1 MSDETTKKKPSL
13 RSAAWY
19 GKADKDGFIHR
30 SWMKSQGLPD
40 DVFDGRPVIGIC
52 NTWSQLTPCNAHLRT
67 LAEHVARGVWER
79 GGLPVEFPAMSLG
92 ETQMRPTAMLW
103 RNLLAMEVEES
114 IRGNPLD
121 GVVLLCVCDKTTP
134 GQVMGACS
142 VGLPFAVVCSGPML
156 SGRYGGRAIGSGT
169 DVWRFADAVRAG
181 AMSEAEF
188 NAAER
193 CMSRSAGTCM
203 TMGTASTMACV
214 VEAMGLA
221 LPGNGTIPAVDA
233 GRGELAHRTGRRIV
247 EMVRDGF
254 DMGDVLTDAAFRNGI
269 RAVAALGGS
278 TNAVLHLLAIAGRCG
293 VELSMDDWAEVGR
306 GVPTVVDLMPAGRYL
321 MEDFH
326 YAGGMPAVLKTLEG
340 VFELEAR
347 TIESKNLGEIAAAGQ
362 VFAVQ
367 DTLIPPFPNSHLPN
381 EGMGEEITA
390 EHSSRVGRGEA
401 GKGGRKIIVRPRHD
415 PVCREGGLR
424 VLRGNLAPDGAILK
438 PAAASSHLLTHTGP
452 AVVFSSIE
460 DFKARID
467 VAECDADSVLVLQG
481 CGPRGYPGM
490 PEVGNLGLPKRL
502 LEAGVRD
509 MVRISDARMSGTAF
523 GTVVLHVAP
532 ESSVG
537 GPLAL
542 VRDGDLI
549 TVDADAGTLHLHVDD
564 DELAARREAW
574 RPAADR
580 PTRGWQKLYVDHVQQ
595 ADRGCDL
602 DFLVGASGADVPRE
616 SH

>member
-1 MSDETTKKKPSL
+1 MTKKRFL
-13 RSAAWY
+13 RSTAWY

-40 DVFDGRPVIGIC
+40 DVFDGRPVVGIC

-67 LAEHVARGVWER
+67 LAEHVARGIWEQ
-79 GGLPVEFPAMSLG
+79 GALPVEFPAMSLG

-121 GVVLLCVCDKTTP
+121 GVVLLGGCDKTTP

-142 VGLPFAVVCSGPML
+142 VGLPFIVVSSGPML
-156 SGRYGGRAIGSGT
+156 SGRHRGRPLGSGT
-169 DVWRFADAVRAG
+169 DVWKLSEGLRAG
-181 AMSEAEF
+181 TVSEAEF

-221 LPGNGTIPAVDA
+221 LPRNGTLPAVD
-233 GRGELAHRTGRRIV
+233 GRRAELAHRSGRRIV
-247 EMVRDGF
+247 ELIQQDVRPEQI
-254 DMGDVLTDAAFRNGI
+254 LSPAAFRNGI

-278 TNAVLHLLAIAGRCG
+278 TNAVVHLLAIAGRVG
-293 VELSMDDWAEVGR
+293 IDLSLDDWAEVGKD
-306 GVPTVVDLMPAGRYL
+306 VPTIVDLMPSGRFL
-321 MEDFH
+321 MEDFDA
-326 YAGGMPAVLKTLEG
+326 AGGMAAVVDVLREH
-340 VFELEAR
+340 FELEPITVDGR
-347 TIESKNLGEIAAAGQ
+347 SLGAIADAAER
-362 VFAVQ
+362 FAVV
-367 DTLIPPFPNSHLPN
+367 PPGGS
-381 EGMGEEITA
+381 EASGEQVI
-390 EHSSRVGRGEA
+390 R
-401 GKGGRKIIVRPRHD
+401 D
-415 PVCREGGLR
+415 PDAALCKDGGLR
-424 VLRGNLAPDGAILK
+424 VLRGNLAPGGAILK
-438 PAAASSHLLTHTGP
+438 PSAASPELLQHSGQ

-460 DFKARID
+460 DFRARID
-467 VAECDADSVLVLQG
+467 DPALEVTADSILVLQG

-490 PEVGNLGLPKRL
+490 AEVGNMGLPKRL

-532 ESSVG
+532 EAAVG

-542 VRDGDLI
+542 VQDGDTI
-549 TVDADAGTLHLHVDD
+549 TLDAHAGLLELHVDE
-564 DELAARREAW
+564 DELARRKAAW
-574 RPAADR
+574 TAPDPPA
-580 PTRGWQKLYVDHVQQ
+580 TRGWARLYVDHVQQ

-602 DFLVGASGADVPRE
+602 DFLVGKSGADVPRE

>member
-1 MSDETTKKKPSL
+1 MKKKAPF
-13 RSAAWY
+13 RSTAWY

-67 LAEHVARGVWER
+67 IAEHVARGVWEQ

-121 GVVLLCVCDKTTP
+121 GVVLLGGCDKTTP

-142 VGLPFAVVCSGPML
+142 VGLPFVVVSSGPML
-156 SGRYGGRAIGSGT
+156 SGRFKGRPLGSGT
-169 DVWRFADAVRAG
+169 DVWKLSEGLRAG
-181 AMSEAEF
+181 TVSEAEF

-221 LPGNGTIPAVDA
+221 LPGNGTLPAVD
-233 GRGELAHRTGRRIV
+233 GRRAELAHRSGRRVV
-247 EMVRDGF
+247 ELVREDLRPEVF
-254 DMGDVLTDAAFRNGI
+254 LTPAAFRNGI
-269 RAVAALGGS
+269 RTVAALGGS
-278 TNAVLHLLAIAGRCG
+278 TNAVVHLLAIAGRVG
-293 VELSMDDWAEVGR
+293 VDLSLDDWTRVGR
-306 GVPTVVDLMPAGRYL
+306 GVPTIVDLMPSGRFL
-321 MEDFH
+321 MEDFDA
-326 YAGGMPAVLKTLEG
+326 AGGVPAVVDVLREHYELDVPTVDGRTLGRIADEHERYEVLPPG
-340 VFELEAR
+340 SVSGPG
-347 TIESKNLGEIAAAGQ
+347 SKVIRNPEDALCE
-362 VFAVQ
+362 
-367 DTLIPPFPNSHLPN
+367 D
-381 EGMGEEITA
+381 
-390 EHSSRVGRGEA
+390 
-401 GKGGRKIIVRPRHD
+401 
-415 PVCREGGLR
+415 GGLR

-438 PAAASSHLLTHTGP
+438 PSAASPELLSHTGP
-452 AVVFSSIE
+452 ALVFSSIE
-460 DFKARID
+460 DFRSRID
-467 VAECDADSVLVLQG
+467 DPALEVSADSVLVLQN

-490 PEVGNLGLPKRL
+490 AEVGNMGLPKRL

-532 ESSVG
+532 EAQIG

-542 VRDGDLI
+542 VQDGDQI
-549 TVDADAGTLHLHVDD
+549 TLDTERGRLELHVEEE
-564 DELAARREAW
+564 ELAQRRSNWTAPEVAHS
-574 RPAADR
+574 
-580 PTRGWQKLYVDHVQQ
+580 RGWARLYVDHVQQ
-595 ADRGCDL
+595 ANLGCDL
-602 DFLVGASGADVPRE
+602 DFLVGKSGAEVPRE

>member
-1 MSDETTKKKPSL
+1 MTKKPLL

-40 DVFDGRPVIGIC
+40 DVFDGRPVVGIC

-67 LAEHVARGVWER
+67 LAEHVARGIWEQ
-79 GGLPVEFPAMSLG
+79 GALPVEFPAMSLG

-121 GVVLLCVCDKTTP
+121 GVVLLGGCDKTTP

-142 VGLPFAVVCSGPML
+142 VGLPFIVVSSGPML
-156 SGRYGGRAIGSGT
+156 SGRHRGRPLGSGT
-169 DVWRFADAVRAG
+169 DVWKLSEGLRAG
-181 AMSEAEF
+181 TVSEAEF

-221 LPGNGTIPAVDA
+221 LPRNGTLPAVD
-233 GRGELAHRTGRRIV
+233 GRRAELAHRSGRRIV
-247 EMVRDGF
+247 ELIQQDVRPEQI
-254 DMGDVLTDAAFRNGI
+254 LTPAAFRNGI

-278 TNAVLHLLAIAGRCG
+278 TNAVVHLLAIAGRVG
-293 VELSMDDWAEVGR
+293 VDLSLDDWTEVGN
-306 GVPTVVDLMPAGRYL
+306 GVPTIVDLMPSGRFL
-321 MEDFH
+321 MEDFDA
-326 YAGGMPAVLKTLEG
+326 AGGMAAVVDVLRDH
-340 VFELEAR
+340 FELESITVDGR
-347 TIESKNLGEIAAAGQ
+347 SLGAIADAAER
-362 VFAVQ
+362 FAVV
-367 DTLIPPFPNSHLPN
+367 PPGGP
-381 EGMGEEITA
+381 EGSGEQVI
-390 EHSSRVGRGEA
+390 R
-401 GKGGRKIIVRPRHD
+401 D
-415 PVCREGGLR
+415 PDAALCKDGGLR
-424 VLRGNLAPDGAILK
+424 VLRGNLAPGGAILK
-438 PAAASSHLLTHTGP
+438 PSAASPELLQHSGQ

-460 DFKARID
+460 DFRARID
-467 VAECDADSVLVLQG
+467 DPALEVTADSILVLQG

-490 PEVGNLGLPKRL
+490 AEVGNMGLPKRL

-532 ESSVG
+532 EAAVG

-542 VRDGDLI
+542 VQDGDTI
-549 TVDADAGTLHLHVDD
+549 TLDAHAGLLELHVDAD
-564 DELAARREAW
+564 ELARRRAAW
-574 RPAADR
+574 TAPTPPAS
-580 PTRGWQKLYVDHVQQ
+580 RGWARLYVDHVQQ
-595 ADRGCDL
+595 ADQGCDL
-602 DFLVGASGADVPRE
+602 DFLVGKSGADVPRE

>member
-1 MSDETTKKKPSL
+1 MPKKPLL

-40 DVFDGRPVIGIC
+40 DVFDGRPVVGIC

-67 LAEHVARGVWER
+67 LAEHVARGIWEQ
-79 GGLPVEFPAMSLG
+79 GALPVEFPAMSLG

-121 GVVLLCVCDKTTP
+121 GVVLLGGCDKTTP

-142 VGLPFAVVCSGPML
+142 VGLPFLVVSSGPML
-156 SGRYGGRAIGSGT
+156 SGRHRGRPLGSGT
-169 DVWRFADAVRAG
+169 DVWKLSEGLRAG
-181 AMSEAEF
+181 TVSEAEF

-203 TMGTASTMACV
+203 TMGTASTMAGV

-221 LPGNGTIPAVDA
+221 LPGNGTLPAVD
-233 GRGELAHRTGRRIV
+233 GRRAELAHRSGRRIV
-247 EMVRDGF
+247 ELIQQDVRPEQI
-254 DMGDVLTDAAFRNGI
+254 LSPAAFRNGI

-278 TNAVLHLLAIAGRCG
+278 TNAVVHLLAIAGRIG
-293 VELSMDDWAEVGR
+293 VDLTLDDWTQVG
-306 GVPTVVDLMPAGRYL
+306 GGIPTIVDLMPSGRFL
-321 MEDFH
+321 MEDFDA
-326 YAGGMPAVLKTLEG
+326 AGGMAAVVDVLREH
-340 VFELEAR
+340 FELD
-347 TIESKNLGEIAAAGQ
+347 TITVDGRSLGAIADAAERFEVLPPGGHEDSGEQ
-362 VFAVQ
+362 VIR
-367 DTLIPPFPNSHLPN
+367 DP
-381 EGMGEEITA
+381 ETA
-390 EHSSRVGRGEA
+390 LC
-401 GKGGRKIIVRPRHD
+401 KD
-415 PVCREGGLR
+415 GGLR
-424 VLRGNLAPDGAILK
+424 VLRGNLAPGGAILK
-438 PAAASSHLLTHTGP
+438 PSAATPELLQHTGE
-452 AVVFSSIE
+452 ALVFSSIE
-460 DFKARID
+460 DFRARID
-467 VAECDADSVLVLQG
+467 DPDLDVRADSILVLQG

-490 PEVGNLGLPKRL
+490 AEVGNMGLPKRL

-532 ESSVG
+532 EAAVG

-542 VRDGDLI
+542 VQDGDRI
-549 TVDADAGTLHLHVDD
+549 TLDAQAGRLDLHVDD
-564 DELAARREAW
+564 AELARRKAAW
-574 RPAADR
+574 RAPA
-580 PTRGWQKLYVDHVQQ
+580 PPPSRGWARLYVDHVQQ

-602 DFLVGASGADVPRE
+602 DFLVGKSGAAVPRE